1 VELGLTLVGQVI
13 TFLILLF
20 LLKRYVY
27 GPITGLMDQRAEK
40 IAQGLNQA
48 DEAKRRLQE
57 AEIEAAELAKA
68 AKTKALEILN
78 QAEKSAGQLREE
90 SVAKARE
97 EAEGIV
103 AAAREE
109 IAAEVQKARGQLQAE
124 LADMIVLGASRILE
138 AELDAERH
146 KAVIG
151 DVISRMEH

>member
-1 VELGLTLVGQVI
+1 VGQVI

>member
-1 VELGLTLVGQVI
+1 LVGQVI

>member
-1 VELGLTLVGQVI
+1 MGQVI

>member
-1 VELGLTLVGQVI
+1 MELGLTLVGQVI